1 MKTFISLSITLTGYY
16 VASGQFDLQYC
27 GVQQHLNLFQ
37 EIWSAWHDSVLSG
50 GGYDM
55 RFKAVGNKNLAW
67 DSKAMG
73 SLQVE
78 DEMKRNM
85 LLWDVSMWFSNNYN
99 LNTTEQ
105 ELEFRRGLMLPLS
118 QLIAEVWNGFAEGSD
133 AYMEAAVLE
142 PT

>member
-16 VASGQFDLQYC
+16 VASGQFGLQYC

-67 DSKAMG
+67 DSQVMG

-78 DEMKRNM
+78 DEMKKKM
-85 LLWDVSMWFSNNYN
+85 LLWDISMWFSDNYN
-99 LNTTEQ
+99 LNTTD
-105 ELEFRRGLMLPLS
+105 R
-118 QLIAEVWNGFAEGSD
+118 SD
-133 AYMEAAVLE
+133 AYMEAAVLG